1 MASID
6 NQTGTFLKTLPFFS
20 GLSDASVN
28 AFAQAGRIRTYR
40 KQEHLV
46 QQGDRAEVFFIVMNG
61 WIKLCR
67 QTAEGDES
75 VVAVFTRGDVFGEAA
90 IFTGGAYPYTA
101 EAAEET
107 RMFEVP
113 AAVLEKQARENPDIL
128 KRVMAAMTREIEK
141 QQMNNEHMAL
151 MSSAQRVGC
160 LLLQLSSEMI
170 GSGGT
175 FTFPYDKSLAAAQLG
190 MKPETFSRSLAQL
203 KEAEVESRGTEV
215 KVESFCAL
223 AKFCCKNCTAEGKC
237 AGYRAEP
244 AQKSPAFGRKKA
256 YA

>member
-1 MASID
+1 MTSID
-6 NQTGTFLKTLPFFS
+6 NQTGAFLKSLPFFS
-20 GLSDASVN
+20 GLSEASLN
-28 AFAQAGRIRTYR
+28 AFAEAGRVRTYR
-40 KQEHLV
+40 KQEHMV
-46 QQGDRAEVFFIVMNG
+46 QQGDKADVFFVVMNG

-67 QTAEGDES
+67 QTSEGDES

-90 IFTGGAYPYTA
+90 IFTGAGYPYTA

-107 RMFEVP
+107 RTFEIP

-151 MSSAQRVGC
+151 MSSSQRVGC
-160 LLLQLSSEMI
+160 LLLQLSASMI
-170 GSGGT
+170 GTGGT

-203 KEAEVESRGTEV
+203 KEADVESRGTEV

-244 AQKSPAFGRKKA
+244 VQKSATAVARKV